1 MQSFLQTWNNVTM
14 CPLIRHSLHCS
25 YHCTC
30 RSWSNIDECE
40 ARGCTPP
47 CCENCC
53 ARRRRRVNTA
63 IMFIIAGE
71 CSLLRPAADSNTS
84 SAHPRVRSRSGCLHI
99 YISTYLHIY
108 ISTLLS
114 SETAWE
120 QPHPRNHNKIKIPTP
135 ATISPWSYK
144 SSHTVSLLGWTLGIG
159 FCFTLLPARLL
170 TSHPSHA
177 WHLWKVHWTSF
188 SIEKRMNMEYGLER
202 NINSLFECMGS
213 ALMYVWC
220 EILIRQF
227 LKESR
232 KPRMSMN

>member
-30 RSWSNIDECE
+30 RIWSNIDECE
-40 ARGCTPP
+40 AAPRRVVRTGA
-47 CCENCC
+47 

-99 YISTYLHIY
+99 YISTYLHI
-108 ISTLLS
+108 STLLRS
-114 SETAWE
+114 STAWE
-120 QPHPRNHNKIKIPTP
+120 QTHPRNHNKIKLPTL

-144 SSHTVSLLGWTLGIG
+144 SSHIVSSQYSNLLSIG
-159 FCFTLLPARLL
+159 FCLTLLPARLL

-177 WHLWKVHWTSF
+177 WHL
-188 SIEKRMNMEYGLER
+188 
-202 NINSLFECMGS
+202 
-213 ALMYVWC
+213 
-220 EILIRQF
+220 
-227 LKESR
+227 
-232 KPRMSMN
+232 